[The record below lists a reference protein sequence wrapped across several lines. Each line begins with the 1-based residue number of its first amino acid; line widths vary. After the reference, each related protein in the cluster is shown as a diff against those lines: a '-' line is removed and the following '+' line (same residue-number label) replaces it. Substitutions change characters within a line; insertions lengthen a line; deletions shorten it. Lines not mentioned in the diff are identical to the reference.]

1 MTDARKDAFVVSGL
15 SAISAVGHS
24 AAISYTSVRAGL
36 SRLGE
41 SPELKI
47 RDAKGK
53 LMNVTCAAVSG
64 IADGQ
69 RRYLRHYRLA
79 VRAFAE
85 AMSHAKLDGHL
96 LGETE
101 LFLALAEPNRPGMDD
116 RVLTHLVPK
125 MCTTL
130 GLADLSPR
138 TAVLQAGHAGIF
150 NAVKA
155 AAQRIASGHC
165 QHVII
170 GAVDGYLDELTLT
183 WLHDT
188 GRLKTEDNPKG
199 FVPGEASA
207 FLVVE
212 QLSTA
217 TARRG
222 RALARLTGV
231 GTTTEAANMYEK
243 TPCAGVGLTDA
254 IRAALAHADAA
265 TPLALVVCDL
275 NGERYRANEWG
286 MALTRGFG
294 KTAPP
299 LLWHPADCLGDCGA
313 AAGALNLVFSTLA
326 LARHNVPEGDV
337 MVWGSSD
344 DGERGAALLAT
355 VTGFG
360 QRH

>member
-1 MTDARKDAFVVSGL
+1 MTDARKDPFVVSGV
-15 SAISAVGHS
+15 SAISSVGHS

-41 SPELKI
+41 SSELKI
-47 RDAKGK
+47 RGTKGK

-64 IADGQ
+64 IADGH

-79 VRAFAE
+79 VRTFAE
-85 AMSHAKLDGHL
+85 ALAHAMLDADL
-96 LGETE
+96 LDETE
-101 LFLALAEPNRPGMDD
+101 LFLAVAEPERPGMDD
-116 RVLTHLVPK
+116 RVLTQLVPRL
-125 MCTTL
+125 CSTL

-150 NAVKA
+150 HAVQSA
-155 AAQRIASGHC
+155 GQRIAAGHC
-165 QHVII
+165 KRAIV

-183 WLHDT
+183 WLYDT

-207 FLVVE
+207 FLVIE
-212 QLSTA
+212 RLSTA
-217 TARRG
+217 TERRG
-222 RALARLTGV
+222 RALARLTGL
-231 GTTTEAANMYEK
+231 GIAFEPANLYAK
-243 TPCAGVGLTDA
+243 TPCAGIGLTDA
-254 IRAALAHADAA
+254 IRAALAHSDAA

-275 NGERYRANEWG
+275 NGERERANEWG
-286 MALTRGFG
+286 LAVTRGFG
-294 KTAPP
+294 KIAPQ

-313 AAGALNLVFSTLA
+313 AAGALNLVFGTLA
-326 LARHNVPEGDV
+326 LARQNVPEGEV
-337 MVWGSSD
+337 LVWGSSD

-355 VTGFG
+355 VNGFG